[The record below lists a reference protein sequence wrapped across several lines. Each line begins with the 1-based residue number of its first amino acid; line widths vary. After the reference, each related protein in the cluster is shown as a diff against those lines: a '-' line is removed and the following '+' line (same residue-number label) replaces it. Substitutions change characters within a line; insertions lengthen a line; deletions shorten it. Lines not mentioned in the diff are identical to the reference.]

1 MGEADERWADLPDAS
16 PAEMSVGAAFVGI
29 LIFVGV
35 WPDPLLRVINVGV
48 QSIPG
53 V

>member
-1 MGEADERWADLPDAS
+1 
-16 PAEMSVGAAFVGI
+16 MSVGAAFVGI

-35 WPDPLLRVINVGV
+35 WPEPLLRVINVGV
-48 QSIPG
+48 QTIPG

>member
-1 MGEADERWADLPDAS
+1 L
-16 PAEMSVGAAFVGI
+16 VGI

-48 QSIPG
+48 STIPG